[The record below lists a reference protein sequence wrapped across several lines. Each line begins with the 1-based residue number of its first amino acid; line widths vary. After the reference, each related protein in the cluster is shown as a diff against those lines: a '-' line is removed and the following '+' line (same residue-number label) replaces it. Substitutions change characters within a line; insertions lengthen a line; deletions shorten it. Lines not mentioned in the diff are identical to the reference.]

1 MNILRSLKLGQSFS
15 MALKSI
21 KNNKGR
27 SFLTMLGIIIGLAA
41 VITLVTLISGVQK
54 QFMMSFEQMGTNV
67 VQVEYYMDQNRDIS
81 REIYDKTLELSELVE
96 AYTPNISTHNQVQH
110 KDKSVQCR
118 IMLGS
123 ESYDKCSNYTIERG
137 TMFTYPN
144 IQNAD
149 RVAVLGSK
157 TRKDLFDYDNPIG
170 QSIRINGER
179 FTVVGV
185 FEEKTGGGDYMNN
198 IIVVPYTNNRL
209 LRKTPAVTS
218 FIVKATSN
226 EATREVVREMEA
238 LMKEI
243 SGNDWG
249 YWVYSENQYMEMYNE
264 QTAMLSM
271 AGGGIA
277 GISLIVGGIGIMNIM
292 LVSVTERTREI
303 GIRKSIGARR
313 IDIISQFL
321 IEAGTISL
329 LGGLV
334 GIAVGA
340 FLSLIIGRIMFD
352 NMILLPSLPLVLG
365 AAAFSIFIGMFFGF
379 YPANRASKLHPIEA
393 LRAE

>member
-144 IQNAD
+144 IQTSAF
-149 RVAVLGSK
+149 RF
-157 TRKDLFDYDNPIG
+157 LFVRILILCLQIFRYPI
-170 QSIRINGER
+170 
-179 FTVVGV
+179 
-185 FEEKTGGGDYMNN
+185 
-198 IIVVPYTNNRL
+198 RL
-209 LRKTPAVTS
+209 NK
-218 FIVKATSN
+218 ISN
-226 EATREVVREMEA
+226 
-238 LMKEI
+238 
-243 SGNDWG
+243 
-249 YWVYSENQYMEMYNE
+249 
-264 QTAMLSM
+264 
-271 AGGGIA
+271 
-277 GISLIVGGIGIMNIM
+277 IMNI
-292 LVSVTERTREI
+292 
-303 GIRKSIGARR
+303 IRSSGNGWTQVLFRYIPITNA
-313 IDIISQFL
+313 II
-321 IEAGTISL
+321 T
-329 LGGLV
+329 
-334 GIAVGA
+334 
-340 FLSLIIGRIMFD
+340 D
-352 NMILLPSLPLVLG
+352 
-365 AAAFSIFIGMFFGF
+365 
-379 YPANRASKLHPIEA
+379 
-393 LRAE
+393 